1 MILGWPSQIL
11 HVATE
16 GAGGDG
22 AQPIR
27 MIEKAEIFFNL
38 NVTHIMPVADVWG
51 RDFFEQPG
59 HFALRWNLFVAAASF
74 DAETD
79 ISGGGVGCD
88 RLQTFLDPAQR
99 HSSMFFPPSHGS
111 DFFANVR
118 RENNSPFSAK
128 AINSSVIAFI
138 ATDPR

>member
-1 MILGWPSQIL
+1 MNEWLKPHVPQERRLMILGWPSQIL

-51 RDFFEQPG
+51 RDFFEQPISTYSTG
-59 HFALRWNLFVAAASF
+59 MTARLGFAVATTLAKRVPPPDVTTKLRIWPFLVPAA
-74 DAETD
+74 T
-79 ISGGGVGCD
+79 
-88 RLQTFLDPAQR
+88 
-99 HSSMFFPPSHGS
+99 SS
-111 DFFANVR
+111 
-118 RENNSPFSAK
+118 
-128 AINSSVIAFI
+128 
-138 ATDPR
+138 T